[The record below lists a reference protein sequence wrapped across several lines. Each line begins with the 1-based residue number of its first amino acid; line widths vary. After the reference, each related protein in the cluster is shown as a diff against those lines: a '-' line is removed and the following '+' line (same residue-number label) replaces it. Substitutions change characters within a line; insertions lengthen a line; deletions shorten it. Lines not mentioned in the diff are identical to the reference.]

1 MLVKKRLKLASVA
14 PSILKAYRADKIDLE
29 QVMAYTLSDD
39 QKRQEALFR
48 RNPDMNAYQVRQTLT
63 EGDIPLSDKRVTF
76 SVIELRLQRVYQ
88 ASPKQLVEDLIK
100 ACGVTLPR
108 ASDGRPDPQRALP

>member
-1 MLVKKRLKLASVA
+1 MKKRLKLASVA

-29 QVMAYTLSDD
+29 QVMAYTLSE
-39 QKRQEALFR
+39 KRQEALFR

-100 ACGVTLPR
+100 ACGVTRPR